1 MVCGVTFIMFML
13 AVGAS
18 LNPRTGRT
26 RNGTKT
32 EQVFNAPPAVR
43 GVACGT
49 GRLAGLTGM
58 LHGYRHCCCGRET
71 VGKAS
76 L

>member
-32 EQVFNAPPAVR
+32 EQVFNARRPQLGAW
-43 GVACGT
+43 
-49 GRLAGLTGM
+49 LAGLAG
-58 LHGYRHCCCGRET
+58 LRD
-71 VGKAS
+71 
-76 L
+76 